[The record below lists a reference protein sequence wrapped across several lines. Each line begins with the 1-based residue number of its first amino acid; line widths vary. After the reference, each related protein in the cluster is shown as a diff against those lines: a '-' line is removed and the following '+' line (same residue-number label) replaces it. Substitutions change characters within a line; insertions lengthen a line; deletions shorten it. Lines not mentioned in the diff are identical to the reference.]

1 MEVCELGADFMTVLG
16 AHEGEGMVLDLEAEV
31 AGSRSPHMASRG
43 QRVDALIVEVALFF
57 QSELSSAAN
66 AAAKPSPSQASVPRK
81 FSTAGDGSQAL
92 SGASSNGTLTSMAG
106 GRPSTEGPGSSKQES
121 AVLPVMLL
129 SNDNGQLQLARSHGL
144 PSVRLADT
152 RSLDALLPGQPL
164 SASTLRSV
172 LLPAATRGRSP
183 FKPLTNAATLK

>member
-1 MEVCELGADFMTVLG
+1 MTVLG

-31 AGSRSPHMASRG
+31 AGSRSAHMASRG
-43 QRVDALIVEVALFF
+43 QRVDALVVEVALFF

-66 AAAKPSPSQASVPRK
+66 AAAKPSPSQASVTMD
-81 FSTAGDGSQAL
+81 FSPEGNRSQAP
-92 SGASSNGTLTSMAG
+92 SGTSSNGTLPSMAG
-106 GRPSTEGPGSSKQES
+106 GMPSTERPGSSKQEPV
-121 AVLPVMLL
+121 VLPVMLL

-144 PSVRLADT
+144 PAVRLADT

-183 FKPLTNAATLK
+183 FKPLADVATHTSR